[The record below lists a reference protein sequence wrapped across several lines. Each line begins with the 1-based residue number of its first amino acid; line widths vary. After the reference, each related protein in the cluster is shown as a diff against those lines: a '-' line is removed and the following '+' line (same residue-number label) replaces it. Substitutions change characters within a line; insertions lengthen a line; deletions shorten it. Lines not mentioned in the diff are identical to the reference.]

1 MKKYDMLFEIAKKD
15 WGEFTLISKHL
26 SADQL
31 GYQKIL
37 EFLKSGDSNV
47 RNGARSLL
55 EKFSADQLDYQKILE
70 FLKSEYPNVRNGAR
84 SLLEKHFPDQFG
96 GRQLKQSSVKL
107 LKMFG

>member
-55 EKFSADQLDYQKILE
+55 EKFSADQ
-70 FLKSEYPNVRNGAR
+70 
-84 SLLEKHFPDQFG
+84 FG

>member
-31 GYQKIL
+31 G
-37 EFLKSGDSNV
+37 
-47 RNGARSLL
+47 
-55 EKFSADQLDYQKILE
+55 YQKILE